1 MTPSTCF
8 FLLLPLYVTTYAR
21 IHPLIHDP
29 FQDQPRTGLINPEVV
44 AKACEP
50 SSEKPLC
57 VSVLKS
63 QTISDVNDLKQ
74 AAFVAIQTAS
84 LEAVTTSEM
93 ITAARKREENKDV
106 VEDGIEEETLADCA
120 MNYISLVEILADA
133 ASALMTGPETD
144 VVVEVKAAMTT
155 AETCEK
161 SIAGGRKSRM
171 VEEVAKKNENVR
183 KLCSNALGVYNVY
196 ATGH

>member
-8 FLLLPLYVTTYAR
+8 FLLLPLYVTAVR

-29 FQDQPRTGLINPEVV
+29 LQDQPRTGFVSPEVV
-44 AKACEP
+44 SKACEQ
-50 SSEKPLC
+50 SSEKALC

-63 QTISDVNDLKQ
+63 QTISDVNDLKE
-74 AAFVAIQTAS
+74 AAYVAIKMAS
-84 LEAVTTSEM
+84 SEAVATSEM
-93 ITAARKREENKDV
+93 IIAARKKEENKEV
-106 VEDGIEEETLADCA
+106 VEDGIEEETLSDCA
-120 MNYISLVEILADA
+120 MNYISLVEILDDA
-133 ASALMTGPETD
+133 ASALLSGPETD
-144 VVVEVKAAMTT
+144 VLVEVKAALTT

-161 SIAGGRKSRM
+161 SIAKGRKSPM
-171 VEEVAKKNENVR
+171 VEEVAKKNDNVR